1 MTLSY
6 INTKLLFL
14 TNQRHC
20 IETPYLFTS
29 HIIYHFT
36 IKMCTSLLMYLIKL
50 KQLRSETKIELFK
63 DFLQEFNGEC
73 AINTRELTF
82 GQTEKYNQNK
92 TFPIPL
98 Y

>member
-1 MTLSY
+1 MNQPDYSLVQNKGNINPKKDMTLSY

-29 HIIYHFT
+29 HTIYHFT
-36 IKMCTSLLMYLIKL
+36 IKMCGSLLMYLITL

-63 DFLQEFNGEC
+63 DLLQEN
-73 AINTRELTF
+73 APST
-82 GQTEKYNQNK
+82 
-92 TFPIPL
+92 
-98 Y
+98 